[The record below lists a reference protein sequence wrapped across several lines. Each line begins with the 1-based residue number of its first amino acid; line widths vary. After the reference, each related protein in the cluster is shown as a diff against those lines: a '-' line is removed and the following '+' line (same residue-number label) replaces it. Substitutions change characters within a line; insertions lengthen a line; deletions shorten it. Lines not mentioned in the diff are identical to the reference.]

1 MQRVETIGQRAAG
14 TDLIVFP
21 ETTLSGFPTR
31 DTIADVAE
39 PIDGPSLTAV
49 RNAAREARVA
59 VAVGLAER
67 DGSRFFNTT
76 VLVDERGEI
85 ALRYRKTHLWASD
98 VGVFEPGDRY
108 EVCSFKGLDRWPAG
122 LLRHRISGNGARRCL
137 ARRRSAD
144 RDQRQYGPVR
154 AGASPR
160 NRGACDGESDVRA
173 LVNRIGSG
181 DDNLTFPGE
190 SALIDP
196 LGDVVCDGSEETML
210 RAASIQRGW
219 KPAREHYRYL
229 HDARI
234 SLDLATLDGEKGTCA
249 VIERAGVRARTSTL
263 REHVK
268 KESRR
273 LPRTPQV
280 DKTRRGAS
288 RPRRARPRKRRH
300 RRPTSPRTRRAPAA
314 PARI

>member
-1 MQRVETIGQRAAG
+1 MLQLELAQIPIVDGAAGVGGKNVQRVLQIIGQRAAG

-76 VLVDERGEI
+76 VLVDEHGEI

-108 EVCSFKGLDRWPAG
+108 EVCSFKGLTVGILVCYDIEFPETARAVASLG
-122 LLRHRISGNGARRCL
+122 ADLLIVTNGNM
-137 ARRRSAD
+137 D
-144 RDQRQYGPVR
+144 PFGPVHRR
-154 AGASPR
+154 AIVAR
-160 NRGACDGESDVRA
+160 AMENQMFAA

-196 LGDVVCDGSEETML
+196 LGDVVCDAGHEETVL
-210 RAASIQRGW
+210 LATLDPARLEG
-219 KPAREHYRYL
+219 AREHYRYL

-234 SLDLATLDGEKGTCA
+234 ALDLATLDGEHGQ
-249 VIERAGVRARTSTL
+249 RAR
-263 REHVK
+263 VI
-268 KESRR
+268 
-273 LPRTPQV
+273 
-280 DKTRRGAS
+280 
-288 RPRRARPRKRRH
+288 RAR
-300 RRPTSPRTRRAPAA
+300 
-314 PARI
+314 

>member
-1 MQRVETIGQRAAG
+1 MLQLELAQIPIVDGAAGVGGKNVQRVLQTIGQRAAG

-108 EVCSFKGLDRWPAG
+108 EVCSFKGLTVGILVCYDIEFPETARAVASLG
-122 LLRHRISGNGARRCL
+122 ADLLIVTNGNM
-137 ARRRSAD
+137 D
-144 RDQRQYGPVR
+144 PFGPVHRR
-154 AGASPR
+154 AIVAR
-160 NRGACDGESDVRA
+160 AMENQMFAA

-196 LGDVVCDGSEETML
+196 LGDVVCDAGHEETVL
-210 RAASIQRGW
+210 RATLDPVRLEG
-219 KPAREHYRYL
+219 AREHYRYL

-234 SLDLATLDGEKGTCA
+234 ALDLATVDGAHGQ
-249 VIERAGVRARTSTL
+249 RARVVRAR
-263 REHVK
+263 
-268 KESRR
+268 
-273 LPRTPQV
+273 
-280 DKTRRGAS
+280 
-288 RPRRARPRKRRH
+288 
-300 RRPTSPRTRRAPAA
+300 
-314 PARI
+314 

>member
-1 MQRVETIGQRAAG
+1 MLQLELAQIPVVDGAVGVDGANVQRVLQIIGQRSAE

-31 DTIADVAE
+31 DNVREVAE
-39 PIDGPSLTAV
+39 AIDGPSLTAV
-49 RNAAREARVA
+49 RHAAREARVA

-108 EVCSFKGLDRWPAG
+108 EVCSFKGMTVG
-122 LLRHRISGNGARRCL
+122 LLICYDIEFPETARAVASLGADLLIVTNGNM
-137 ARRRSAD
+137 D
-144 RDQRQYGPVR
+144 PFGPVHRR
-154 AGASPR
+154 AIVAR
-160 NRGACDGESDVRA
+160 AMENQMFAA
-173 LVNRIGSG
+173 LVNRIGPG

-196 LGDVVCDGSEETML
+196 FGDVVSDAGQQETVL
-210 RAASIQRGW
+210 RATLDRARLEG
-219 KPAREHYRYL
+219 AREHYRYL

-234 SLDLATLDGEKGTCA
+234 SLDLATEDGVQGQ
-249 VIERAGVRARTSTL
+249 RAR
-263 REHVK
+263 VI
-268 KESRR
+268 
-273 LPRTPQV
+273 
-280 DKTRRGAS
+280 
-288 RPRRARPRKRRH
+288 RAR
-300 RRPTSPRTRRAPAA
+300 
-314 PARI
+314 

>member
-1 MQRVETIGQRAAG
+1 MLQLELAQIPIVDGAAGVGGANVQRVLQTIGQRTPG

-31 DTIADVAE
+31 DTIGTVAE

-67 DGSRFFNTT
+67 DGNRFFNTT

-108 EVCSFKGLDRWPAG
+108 EVCSFKGLTVGILICYDIEFPETARAVASLG
-122 LLRHRISGNGARRCL
+122 ADLLIVTNGNMEPF
-137 ARRRSAD
+137 
-144 RDQRQYGPVR
+144 GPVHRR
-154 AGASPR
+154 AIVAR
-160 NRGACDGESDVRA
+160 AMENQMFAA

-196 LGDVVCDGSEETML
+196 FGDVVCDAGQKETVL
-210 RAASIQRGW
+210 RTTLDPARLEG
-219 KPAREHYRYL
+219 AREHYRYL
-229 HDARI
+229 HDVRI
-234 SLDLATLDGEKGTCA
+234 GLDLATQDGEHGQRTR
-249 VIERAGVRARTSTL
+249 VI
-263 REHVK
+263 
-268 KESRR
+268 
-273 LPRTPQV
+273 
-280 DKTRRGAS
+280 RRG
-288 RPRRARPRKRRH
+288 
-300 RRPTSPRTRRAPAA
+300 
-314 PARI
+314 